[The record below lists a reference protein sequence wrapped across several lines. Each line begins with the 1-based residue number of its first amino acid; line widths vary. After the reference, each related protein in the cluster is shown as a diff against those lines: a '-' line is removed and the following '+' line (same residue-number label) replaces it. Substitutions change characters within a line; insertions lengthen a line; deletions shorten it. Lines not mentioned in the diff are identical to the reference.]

1 MTQTSD
7 RPIRVLGIAGSL
19 RAGSYNK
26 AALRTALE
34 LVPEGMTIET
44 FDIAPIPIYNADTA
58 TPPPPAV
65 AELIAKVTAANAIL
79 FVTPEYNF
87 SIPGGLKNAIDW
99 FSRDPNK
106 GYAGKAVG
114 IMGAAGGP
122 LGTARA
128 QYHLR
133 QTCVFLDMH
142 PVNKPEVFIGN
153 AATKFDA
160 QGHLTDETTKGF
172 IAQLLVALR
181 DWARRIGS

>member
-1 MTQTSD
+1 MSHD
-7 RPIRVLGIAGSL
+7 SARPIRVLGIAGSL

-26 AALRTALE
+26 AALRAAIALA
-34 LVPEGMTIET
+34 PASMTIET
-44 FDIAPIPIYNADTA
+44 FDIAPLPVYNADMTI
-58 TPPPPAV
+58 PPPAV
-65 AELIAKVTAANAIL
+65 QELIDKVTAADAIL

-106 GYAGKAVG
+106 GFAGKPVG
-114 IMGAAGGP
+114 IMGASGGP

-142 PVNKPEVFIGN
+142 PVNKPEVFIGM
-153 AATKFDA
+153 AHTKFDA
-160 QGHLTDETTKGF
+160 EGNLTDEATKTF
-172 IAQLLVALR
+172 IGQLLVSLDHWTR
-181 DWARRIGS
+181 KIGA

>member
-1 MTQTSD
+1 MSESTG

-19 RAGSYNK
+19 GAGSFNR
-26 AALRTALE
+26 AALRAAVG

-58 TPPPPAV
+58 VPPPPVV
-65 AELIAKVTAANAIL
+65 ADLIAKVTGANAIL

-106 GYAGKAVG
+106 GFAGKAAG
-114 IMGAAGGP
+114 IMGASGGP
-122 LGTARA
+122 LGTARV

-153 AATKFDA
+153 AQHKFDTE
-160 QGHLTDETTKGF
+160 GNLTDEATKTF
-172 IAQLLVALR
+172 IGQLLLSLR
-181 DWARRIGS
+181 DWTRKIGS